1 MADMSEP
8 VSASI
13 EASEAVTAE
22 PGSAAAVEAGGAAV
36 AATPGAQTQHSNDD
50 TTLSEYLESLLVTV
64 LLALFA
70 TTFILQAFK
79 IPSPSMETTLLVG
92 DHLLVNKFIFGGHGA
107 WYEKLLPYRPL
118 ERGDIIVF
126 KYPYQDHTHYVKR
139 VIGLPGEHLKI
150 VDQRVFINGNVLNEP
165 YVTHDPNVG
174 YDPLNY
180 NFPPKGVQLYSSPM
194 VPEWASD
201 FRKYVRGDEI
211 VVPEGKY
218 FAMGDNR
225 DHSAD
230 SRYWGFVDRDAIMGR
245 PFLIYWSVD
254 ANSADYGDTTFAQ
267 RMHGIVDTLTHLPTR
282 TRWNRMLH
290 TVH

>member
-1 MADMSEP
+1 MVNMSEP
-8 VSASI
+8 ASTAA
-13 EASEAVTAE
+13 ETSEPIVAE
-22 PGSAAAVEAGGAAV
+22 PTSAAIPAPVV
-36 AATPGAQTQHSNDD
+36 AQAQHYNDD
-50 TTLSEYLESLLVTV
+50 TTLSEYFESLLVTV

-79 IPSPSMETTLLVG
+79 IPSPSMERTLLVG

-126 KYPYQDHTHYVKR
+126 KYPFQDHTHYVKR
-139 VIGLPGEHLKI
+139 VIGLPGDRLKI
-150 VDQRVFINGNVLNEP
+150 VDQRVFVNGKVLNEP

-180 NFPPKGVQLYSSPM
+180 NFPPKGVQLYSSPL
-194 VPEWASD
+194 VPEWANT
-201 FRKYVRGDEI
+201 FKNYVHGDEI
-211 VVPEGKY
+211 VVPPGKY

-245 PFLIYWSVD
+245 PFLIYWSVE
-254 ANSADYGDTTFAQ
+254 ASSADYTPNTFFQ
-267 RMHGIVDTLTHLPTR
+267 RLTGIFETLAHLPSR
-282 TRWNRMLH
+282 TRWTRMLH